1 MPFCR
6 ACKSEFRPGFTRCE
20 ECDAAL
26 VAELPKPPA
35 LPAVPRPAFQSVYRT
50 TELVDAEA
58 IRLLLEG
65 SGIPVEIENRWSG
78 IATFGLPTTSAPYDL
93 TVPSADGANA
103 SKIIEEAEK
112 SRKPRVAS
120 NRRKWWLAAVL
131 TEPLA
136 VLLAGLM
143 AALKRLGV
151 VSKS

>member
-1 MPFCR
+1 MAFCPVCR
-6 ACKSEFRPGFTRCE
+6 SEFRPGFERCE
-20 ECDAAL
+20 ECNTAL

-35 LPAVPRPAFQSVYRT
+35 PPAVPRPAFKVVWRT

-65 SGIPVEIENRWSG
+65 SGIPVQVENQWSG
-78 IATFGLPTTSAPYDL
+78 IATFGMPTTSAPYVL

-103 SKIIEEAEK
+103 SKIIEEAQK

-120 NRRKWWLAAVL
+120 NRKRWWLAAVL

-136 VLLAGLM
+136 VLLAGVM
-143 AALKRLGV
+143 ATLRRLGV